1 MLVRLGASLEVLK
14 RLLESASRPLL
25 TRTNPSP
32 HRDDAFRKNWA
43 QGIGCGCPAR
53 SKGCDTAVPPR
64 IRDRDVLF
72 DVDEVPTLMRF
83 VLLAV
88 DICCWH
94 YGRARQTACTDMSTV
109 ARYVRPSYFCLRAGF
124 SNRGTTEHPPLN
136 RFFFFRY
143 RPRPWESGV
152 FFVFSS
158 TWFLGETSLRDSP

>member
-64 IRDRDVLF
+64 IRGREELF
-72 DVDEVPTLMRF
+72 DVHEVPTLMRF
-83 VLLAV
+83 TLLAV

-94 YGRARQTACTDMSTV
+94 YGRARQRACTDMSTV
-109 ARYVRPSYFCLRAGF
+109 ARFVRPSYFCLRAGF

-136 RFFFFRY
+136 RFF
-143 RPRPWESGV
+143 SVTGLGNQV
-152 FFVFSS
+152 FFVSSS
-158 TWFLGETSLRDSP
+158 TWFLGETSIRDSP